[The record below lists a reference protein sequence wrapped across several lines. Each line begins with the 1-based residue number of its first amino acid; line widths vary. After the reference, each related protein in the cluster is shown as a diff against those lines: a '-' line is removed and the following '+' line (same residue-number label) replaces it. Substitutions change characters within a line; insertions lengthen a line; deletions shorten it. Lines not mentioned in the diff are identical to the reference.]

1 MVAVSPPRRPV
12 VVGFTPTAS
21 PRILLEAASLARA
34 YDVPLIVVFSDPSR
48 FVEGRRADGS
58 PIVVPVDSD
67 TSEIIDDAPAPQVA
81 EVGARVEGIMT
92 DSGVEDVAIEVR
104 GLLGEPATTL
114 AQLALEVDARFVVVG
129 ARAHGWR
136 ASLHELVEGSVAVH
150 LSSRQPATVV
160 VVPAAPDTP

>member
-1 MVAVSPPRRPV
+1 VTPPRRPV
-12 VVGFTPTAS
+12 VVGFTPASS

-67 TSEIIDDAPAPQVA
+67 TSESVGDAPAPQVA
-81 EVGARVEGIMT
+81 EVGARVRGIMT
-92 DSGVEDVAIEVR
+92 DSGVDDVAVEVR

-114 AQLALEVDARFVVVG
+114 AQLAVDIDARFVVVG

-150 LSSRQPATVV
+150 LSLHQPATVV